1 MCDSEIIPQ
10 NMLKHKH
17 THTYTLRHFELKK
30 NDVGKMVL
38 NEQHSITEIYKY
50 IFKIK

>member
-17 THTYTLRHFELKK
+17 THTHTRHFELRK

-38 NEQHSITEIYKY
+38 NE
-50 IFKIK
+50 